1 MASSKKDFFT
11 QVRDC
16 SMVKVVLECTIC
28 GAEHESDMN
37 NTFDDS
43 ETELDEFQNSLYES
57 GWRIFNSKTYGQIG
71 LTCGDCISEEK
82 NN

>member
-1 MASSKKDFFT
+1 MKKTKKEFFR

-16 SMVKVVLECTIC
+16 SMVKVVLECSIC

-43 ETELDEFQNSLYES
+43 EVELDEFTNSLYDD
-57 GWRIFNSKTYGQIG
+57 GWRIFNSKEYRQIG
-71 LTCGDCISEEK
+71 LTCGDCIENEQ
-82 NN
+82 